1 MHPVKE
7 LILKKRDG
15 QELET
20 AEVGE
25 FIAGVSSGRV
35 SDAQIAAL
43 AMAVWF
49 RGMSLREQ
57 TDLTFAM
64 RDSGQVLRWPGL
76 DGPVLDKHSTGGVG
90 DLVSL
95 VLGPIVAAC
104 GGYVP
109 MISGRGLGHPGGTLD
124 KLESIPGFESRLSIR
139 QFQECVRSCGLAIVG
154 QTPELAPADHRIYAV
169 RDVTATV
176 DSFPLIV
183 SSILSKKLSEG
194 LDGLVMDVKHGCGA
208 FTPDVEVAR
217 ELAQS
222 IIRVADAAGLR
233 CSALVT
239 DMGQPLAS
247 CAGNALEV
255 REAISMLRAEGGKQ
269 RLLEL
274 VLELGGELL
283 TLGGLSAD
291 AREGRNAAAAAIESG
306 RAAERFAQMVRG
318 QGGPDDLIDNPDS
331 HLPAARLI
339 RPVTIEEEGYITA
352 IDTRAVGMVV
362 VQLGGGRH
370 KAEESVDHSVGLS
383 DLASLGEQV
392 EAGASI
398 GVIHAAS
405 EADWERAS
413 GALRKAFRLGSEPQ
427 GPDPVVACRVEGGAP
442 DETR

>member
-1 MHPVKE
+1 MWR
-7 LILKKRDG
+7 L
-15 QELET
+15 
-20 AEVGE
+20 
-25 FIAGVSSGRV
+25 
-35 SDAQIAAL
+35 
-43 AMAVWF
+43 
-49 RGMSLREQ
+49 
-57 TDLTFAM
+57 
-64 RDSGQVLRWPGL
+64 
-76 DGPVLDKHSTGGVG
+76 
-90 DLVSL
+90 
-95 VLGPIVAAC
+95 
-104 GGYVP
+104 
-109 MISGRGLGHPGGTLD
+109 LGHTGGTLD

-217 ELAQS
+217 ELAA
-222 IIRVADAAGLR
+222 R
-233 CSALVT
+233 LVT